1 VGDDLEFLVA
11 GRVLWHGG
19 PVREPM
25 SGGVIN
31 IFFMADEIVEAAN
44 RLQTDARIE
53 AVAKRL
59 AIEGRLATR
68 TDASFPENILEVN
81 AIGRPR
87 Q

>member
-59 AIEGRLATR
+59 AIEGRL
-68 TDASFPENILEVN
+68 EVN